1 MSERIFIGNDDDKNR
16 KRKMEDLES
25 KPKKEPNVLPQT
37 SESDVKDLLTLRLGI
52 HTKPTIKS
60 LEVGQHSS
68 SYQNTIESLSQN
80 TTNEPLPEQEVRE
93 FLCHYCDKKFS
104 TSQSL
109 GGHQNAHKRERA
121 SKKME
126 EQRRKMEEMNSTL
139 RFSFSNQLYPY
150 QLLSPIHYQGYS
162 YLHRANLNHPISN
175 SYINSSIPSWSIG
188 SPFNCYGGLHMSNS
202 PTTTSQ
208 FMMQMSNSSP
218 TTPQFG
224 MTNFSGGGQ
233 HVALPIP
240 QRLNTLGLR
249 LFAQANQTPS
259 IDEGTEI
266 NFNAQF
272 PSQILP
278 LLSRT
283 DPIGGDLVQ
292 INHNVSSSPTQ
303 STSEVLNLN
312 LTL

>member
-1 MSERIFIGNDDDKNR
+1 MSEKIFIGNDDDRNL
-16 KRKMEDLES
+16 KRKMEDLEP
-25 KPKKEPNVLPQT
+25 KPEKEPKVMPQT
-37 SESDVKDLLTLRLGI
+37 SKSDVKDLLTQRLGI
-52 HTKPTIKS
+52 RTKSTIKS
-60 LEVGQHSS
+60 LEIGQHSS
-68 SYQNTIESLSQN
+68 SYQNTAESLSQN
-80 TTNEPLPEQEVRE
+80 AINEPLPQNTTNESLPKQEARE

-218 TTPQFG
+218 TMPQF
-224 MTNFSGGGQ
+224 
-233 HVALPIP
+233 
-240 QRLNTLGLR
+240 
-249 LFAQANQTPS
+249 
-259 IDEGTEI
+259 
-266 NFNAQF
+266 
-272 PSQILP
+272 
-278 LLSRT
+278 
-283 DPIGGDLVQ
+283 
-292 INHNVSSSPTQ
+292 
-303 STSEVLNLN
+303 
-312 LTL
+312 

>member
-1 MSERIFIGNDDDKNR
+1 MSERIFIRNDDDKNR
-16 KRKMEDLES
+16 KRKMEGLES

-68 SYQNTIESLSQN
+68 SYQNTLKSLSQNAINEPLPQN

-109 GGHQNAHKRERA
+109 GGHQNAHKHERA

-139 RFSFSNQLYPY
+139 RFSYINQLYPY
-150 QLLSPIHYQGYS
+150 QFSSPIHYQG
-162 YLHRANLNHPISN
+162 
-175 SYINSSIPSWSIG
+175 
-188 SPFNCYGGLHMSNS
+188 
-202 PTTTSQ
+202 
-208 FMMQMSNSSP
+208 
-218 TTPQFG
+218 
-224 MTNFSGGGQ
+224 GGGQ
-233 HVALPIP
+233 NVALPIS
-240 QRLNTLGLR
+240 QRPNTLGLR
-249 LFAQANQTPS
+249 LFSQANQTPS
-259 IDEGTEI
+259 IDDGTER

-272 PSQILP
+272 PSHALP
-278 LLSRT
+278 LLSRA

-292 INHNVSSSPTQ
+292 INHVSSSSTQ

>member
-37 SESDVKDLLTLRLGI
+37 SESNVKDLLTLRLGI

-68 SYQNTIESLSQN
+68 SYQNTTESLSQN
-80 TTNEPLPEQEVRE
+80 AINEPLLQNITNEPLPEQEVRE

-139 RFSFSNQLYPY
+139 RFSYINQLYPY
-150 QLLSPIHYQGYS
+150 QFSSPIHYQGYS
-162 YLHRANLNHPISN
+162 YLHSPNLNHPIS
-175 SYINSSIPSWSIG
+175 SHINNTMPSWSIG
-188 SPFNCYGGLHMSNS
+188 SPFNGYGGLHMSNS
-202 PTTTSQ
+202 PA
-208 FMMQMSNSSP
+208 

-233 HVALPIP
+233 NVALPIS
-240 QRLNTLGLR
+240 QRPNTLGLR
-249 LFAQANQTPS
+249 LFSQANQTPS
-259 IDEGTEI
+259 IDDGTER

-272 PSQILP
+272 PSHALP
-278 LLSRT
+278 LLSRA

-292 INHNVSSSPTQ
+292 INHVSSSSTQ

>member
-1 MSERIFIGNDDDKNR
+1 MSERIFIRNDDDKNR
-16 KRKMEDLES
+16 KRKMEGLES

-68 SYQNTIESLSQN
+68 SYQNTLKSLSQNAINEPLPQN

-109 GGHQNAHKRERA
+109 GGHQNAHKHERA

-139 RFSFSNQLYPY
+139 RFSYINQLYPY
-150 QLLSPIHYQGYS
+150 QFSSPIHYQGYS
-162 YLHRANLNHPISN
+162 YLHSPNLNHPIISH
-175 SYINSSIPSWSIG
+175 INNTMPS
-188 SPFNCYGGLHMSNS
+188 C
-202 PTTTSQ
+202 
-208 FMMQMSNSSP
+208 
-218 TTPQFG
+218 
-224 MTNFSGGGQ
+224 GGGQ
-233 HVALPIP
+233 NVALPIS
-240 QRLNTLGLR
+240 QRPNTLGLR
-249 LFAQANQTPS
+249 LFSQANQTPS
-259 IDEGTEI
+259 IDDGTER

-272 PSQILP
+272 PSHALP
-278 LLSRT
+278 LLSRA

-292 INHNVSSSPTQ
+292 INHVSSSSTQ